1 MTRVAFDTS
10 VLVPALL
17 AAHEH
22 HAAALHLLQRTLEV
36 PNDVVVPVPV
46 VFETYAVLTR
56 LPAPWRLTGATAV
69 RVLHGTLAGRATLA
83 TMPNDDAVWST
94 VLGLAHAGLVGSV
107 AHDAHVVA
115 CARAAAAEAIATL
128 NRRDFERLDLGE
140 LRLIAP

>member
-22 HAAALHLLQRTLEV
+22 HEAAHRLLQRALQG
-36 PNDVVVPVPV
+36 PHQIVVPVPA

-56 LPAPWRLTGATAV
+56 LPPPWRLDGATAE
-69 RVLHGTLAGRATLA
+69 RLLHGTLGGRAALA
-83 TMPNDDAVWST
+83 TTPNDDTVWST
-94 VLGLAHAGLVGSV
+94 VRDLARAGLVGSIS
-107 AHDAHVVA
+107 HDAHIVA
-115 CARAAAAEAIATL
+115 CVRAAGAEELATY